1 MDLDLEQ
8 QQPVPPRDTKTRR
21 IQESVSMLEAQKL
34 AHFLGLVQCKEH
46 ALCKKIERDVIK
58 TAMGVYGHLLKH
70 HSDDGS
76 VANEHRSETKMA
88 GEEEEEE
95 EERREDVDAI
105 VQSQPVT
112 EDAIAGGCHTVRHAA
127 TVI

>member
-1 MDLDLEQ
+1 
-8 QQPVPPRDTKTRR
+8 
-21 IQESVSMLEAQKL
+21 MLEAQKL

-88 GEEEEEE
+88 GEEEDEEEEEDEDDDDEEEE
-95 EERREDVDAI
+95 EERRR
-105 VQSQPVT
+105 
-112 EDAIAGGCHTVRHAA
+112 GGRMWMLSFSHSL
-127 TVI
+127 